1 MQWAW
6 RTKLAGW
13 RCWLFLQLVF
23 FASTAAAQTRPPFV
37 VTLEPERIFNGSPCL
52 FRVAPHA
59 GLATTI
65 SSVTGTWMWRR
76 LWFSFNAKARAWYA
90 VAGVGPEAA
99 QASYPL
105 VIEARLSNGE
115 IVTSTYHV
123 PVGQVRFPFSQLS
136 VDPDFLDPNPQ
147 IRARI
152 ARERVLKNET
162 FSRVTAQPLWEG
174 PFRAPLQT
182 VITEAFGTRRTFNGR
197 RRGSHHGVDYDANLG
212 TPIAAMN
219 SGKVLLARNLFFEGN
234 CVVLDHGQGLLTLY
248 LHLSA
253 FKVQEGA
260 VVKRGQMIGLTGDT
274 GRVTGPHL
282 HAAIRWQGIYLDPIK
297 LYGLALP

>member
-1 MQWAW
+1 MLKAWQIKWA
-6 RTKLAGW
+6 
-13 RCWLFLQLVF
+13 CWLLLQSAFL
-23 FASTAAAQTRPPFV
+23 ASLAAAQTLPPFV
-37 VTLEPERIFNGSPCL
+37 VTLEPERIVNGSPCL
-52 FRVAPHA
+52 FRVAPQA
-59 GLATTI
+59 GTI
-65 SSVTGTWMWRR
+65 NRVTGTWMWRR
-76 LWFSFNAKARAWYA
+76 LLFSFDGKARVWYA
-90 VAGVGPEAA
+90 VAGVGLEAA

-105 VIEARLSNGE
+105 VVEATMASGE
-115 IVTSTYHV
+115 IVTSTYNV
-123 PVGQVRFPFSQLS
+123 PVGQVKFPLSRLS

-174 PFRAPLQT
+174 PFRLPLQT
-182 VITEAFGTRRTFNGR
+182 VITEAFGTRRTFNGK
-197 RRGSHHGVDYDANLG
+197 RRGSHHGVDYDANMG

-219 SGKVLLARNLFFEGN
+219 SGKVVLARNLFFEGN
-234 CVVLDHGQGLLTLY
+234 CIVLDHGHGLLTLY

-260 VVKRGQMIGLTGDT
+260 LVKGGQIIGLSGNT

-282 HAAIRWQGIYLDPIK
+282 HAAARWQGIYVDPVK

>member
-1 MQWAW
+1 MLKAQCIKWA
-6 RTKLAGW
+6 
-13 RCWLFLQLVF
+13 FLQLAF
-23 FASTAAAQTRPPFV
+23 LASFALASQATAQTLPSFV
-37 VTLEPERIFNGSPCL
+37 VTLEPERLVNGSPCV
-52 FRVAPHA
+52 FRVTAPT
-59 GLATTI
+59 GTI
-65 SSVTGTWMWRR
+65 NRVTGTWMWRR
-76 LWFSFNAKARAWYA
+76 LLFNFDAKARAWYA

-105 VIEARLSNGE
+105 VVEATLASGE
-115 IVTSTYHV
+115 IVTSTYNV
-123 PVGQVRFPFSQLS
+123 PVGQVKFPLSRLS

-152 ARERVLKNET
+152 ARERGLKNET
-162 FSRVTAQPLWEG
+162 FSRVSAQPLWEG
-174 PFRAPLQT
+174 PFRLPLQS
-182 VITEAFGTRRTFNGR
+182 VMTEAFGTRRTFNGK

-219 SGKVLLARNLFFEGN
+219 SGKVVLARNLFFEGN
-234 CVVLDHGQGLLTLY
+234 CVVLDHGLGLLTLY

-260 VVKRGQMIGLTGDT
+260 TVKRGQVLGLSGDT

-282 HAAIRWQGIYLDPIK
+282 HAAVRWQGIYVDPVK

>member
-1 MQWAW
+1 MLKVWQIKWA
-6 RTKLAGW
+6 
-13 RCWLFLQLVF
+13 CWLLLQSAFL
-23 FASTAAAQTRPPFV
+23 ASLAAAQTLPPFA
-37 VTLEPERIFNGSPCL
+37 VTLEPERIVNGAPCL
-52 FRVAPHA
+52 FRVAPQT
-59 GLATTI
+59 GTI
-65 SSVTGTWMWRR
+65 NRVTGTWMWRR
-76 LWFSFNAKARAWYA
+76 LLFSFDGKARAWYA
-90 VAGVGPEAA
+90 VAGVGLEAA

-105 VIEARLSNGE
+105 VVEATMASGE
-115 IVTSTYHV
+115 IVTSTYNV
-123 PVGQVRFPFSQLS
+123 PVGQVKFPLSRLS

-162 FSRVTAQPLWEG
+162 FSRLTAQPLWEG
-174 PFRAPLQT
+174 PFRVPLQT

-197 RRGSHHGVDYDANLG
+197 RRGSHHGVDYDAHMG

-219 SGKVLLARNLFFEGN
+219 SGKVVLARNLFFEGN

-260 VVKRGQMIGLTGDT
+260 LVKRGQIIGLSGDT

-282 HAAIRWQGIYLDPIK
+282 HAAARWQGIYVDPVK

>member
-1 MQWAW
+1 MCKAR
-6 RTKLAGW
+6 RTKLAGCF
-13 RCWLFLQLVF
+13 CWLLVQLVF
-23 FASTAAAQTRPPFV
+23 IACTVTAQTRPPFV
-37 VTLEPERIFNGSPCL
+37 VTLEPERIYNGSPCL
-52 FRVAPHA
+52 FRVTPQV
-59 GLATTI
+59 GPATI
-65 SSVTGTWMWRR
+65 NSVTGTWMWRR
-76 LWFSFNAKARAWYA
+76 LWFTFDGTGRAWYA
-90 VAGVGPEAA
+90 VGGVGLEAA

-105 VIEARLSNGE
+105 VVEAQMSNGE

-123 PVGQVRFPFSQLS
+123 PVGQVRFPFSRLS
-136 VDPDFLDPNPQ
+136 VDPDFLDPNPL

-162 FSRVTAQPLWEG
+162 FGRVSAQPLWEG

-197 RRGSHHGVDYDANLG
+197 RRGSHHGVDYDANMG

-260 VVKRGQMIGLTGDT
+260 TVKRGQIIGLSGDT

-282 HAAIRWQGIYLDPIK
+282 HAAVRWQGMYVDPVK
-297 LYGLALP
+297 LSGLVLP

>member
-1 MQWAW
+1 MKA
-6 RTKLAGW
+6 RGIKLAGW
-13 RCWLFLQLVF
+13 PCWLFLQLF
-23 FASTAAAQTRPPFV
+23 LCASAAAKAQTLPPFV

-52 FRVAPHA
+52 FRVAPQA
-59 GLATTI
+59 GAAAI

-76 LWFSFNAKARAWYA
+76 LWFTYDAKARAWYA
-90 VAGVGPEAA
+90 VAGVGPEAT

-105 VIEARLSNGE
+105 VVEARMSGGE

-123 PVGQVRFPFSQLS
+123 PVGQVRFPFSRLS
-136 VDPDFLDPNPQ
+136 VDPDFLDPNPL

-162 FSRVTAQPLWEG
+162 FSRVSAQPLWEG
-174 PFRAPLQT
+174 PFRAPIQT

-197 RRGSHHGVDYDANLG
+197 RRGSHHGVDYDANMG
-212 TPIAAMN
+212 MPIAAMN

-234 CVVLDHGQGLLTLY
+234 CIVLDHGQGLLTLY

-260 VVKRGQMIGLTGDT
+260 TVKRGQIIGLSGDT

-282 HAAIRWQGIYLDPIK
+282 HVAVRWQGIYLDPVK